1 MSAPVATPSAHPA
14 LRSLSWTEAS
24 KVAVGARPGA
34 LWSWLTDEGSLT
46 QRLKARVGEGF
57 ALTVLAESHESLRRS
72 DAHRMG
78 VAYPQQALIR
88 EVRLDAGGRGAIHA
102 VTVIPQSTLEAHPE
116 LGELGDR
123 PLGEALF
130 NNKDGAEFDGEVAQR
145 EPFEVA
151 CLDPDHA
158 LVERALRALGES
170 REQVWVRRSVV
181 RLGAAPLL
189 IHECFVAD
197 WEW

>member
-1 MSAPVATPSAHPA
+1 MSAPAAMPPAHPA
-14 LRSLSWTEAS
+14 LRALSWTDADR
-24 KVAVGARPGA
+24 VAPGARPGA
-34 LWSWLTDEGSLT
+34 LWSWLTDQGSLT
-46 QRLKARVGEGF
+46 QRLKARAGSGF
-57 ALTVLAESHESLRRS
+57 ALTVLAESQEPLRRS

-78 VAYPQQALIR
+78 VVYPQPALIR
-88 EVRLDAGGRGAIHA
+88 EVRLDADGRGAIHA

-130 NNKDGAEFDGEVAQR
+130 SGGADALDGEPAQR

-151 CLDPDHA
+151 CLEPDHA
-158 LVERALRALGES
+158 LAERALAALGEP
-170 REQVWVRRSVV
+170 RERVWARRSVV
-181 RLGAAPLL
+181 RLGAEPLL

-197 WEW
+197 WDW